1 MTQITNKL
9 LKEAI
14 ADAEAVRETAIANAK
29 LVLEESMGPQIKEM
43 IRRRITA
50 EAMSA
55 DDDSM
60 EEATETPHE
69 DGEAEG
75 SSEFPADSSD
85 IGGKENAEPSDDSF
99 DTSDIGDTAD
109 APADSDDDWY
119 NDWDENDLAE
129 IIKELETDIAAMK
142 GGDDEGDE
150 EDSEED
156 EEGMEDSDKEETEED
171 EEKLTEAMHGDEED
185 EEEKTED
192 DEDEEIDLEEI
203 LRELDME
210 MGDEDE
216 EEMEGD
222 EEDLDELAA
231 STYQSAADKRYKQA
245 GIAAQT
251 ANRFGAVDVSDKLKE
266 KGGKLG
272 AAAYRSGVREKSAA
286 DAKQIGLS
294 PAMSKKMG
302 MMKEITRL
310 RNELAQ
316 YQEALQVVH
325 GRLLE
330 VNLLNA
336 KLLFTNKLFR
346 KEGLNND
353 QKVRIVESFDRATT
367 VREVKL
373 VYTALMENIS
383 TAGKTSNGSRR
394 KVVAEGLASKATRS
408 TAPRSKDVIVENAV
422 AKRLQELAGII

>member
-29 LVLEESMGPQIKEM
+29 LALEESMGPQIRDM
-43 IRRRITA
+43 IARRLTA
-50 EAMSA
+50 EAS
-55 DDDSM
+55 
-60 EEATETPHE
+60 ATETPHE

-75 SSEFPADSSD
+75 SKEFPADSSD
-85 IGGKENAEPSDDSF
+85 IGEKPNEEPSEDAF

-109 APADSDDDWY
+109 APEDSEDDWY
-119 NDWDENDLAE
+119 EDWDEGDLAE
-129 IIKELETDIAAMK
+129 IIKELENDIAALK
-142 GGDDEGDE
+142 GGDTDGEEDDSE
-150 EDSEED
+150 EDMEDSEE
-156 EEGMEDSDKEETEED
+156 ESED
-171 EEKLTEAMHGDEED
+171 EEELTESKHDDDED

-216 EEMEGD
+216 EEVEGD
-222 EEDLDELAA
+222 EEELAEL
-231 STYQSAADKRYKQA
+231 SPDTYDNAALARHIQ
-245 GIAAQT
+245 
-251 ANRFGAVDVSDKLKE
+251 
-266 KGGKLG
+266 GG
-272 AAAYRSGVREKSAA
+272 EA
-286 DAKQIGLS
+286 DAAGNQKLANKLYKRAEKTDAHAHRMEKFRAKNPQIGLS
-294 PAMSKKMG
+294 PASKRKFQV
-302 MMKEITRL
+302 KEITRL

-316 YQEALQVVH
+316 YQEALQVVR

-383 TAGKTSNGSRR
+383 TAGKTSNGSRK
-394 KVVAEGLASKATRS
+394 KV
-408 TAPRSKDVIVENAV
+408 V